1 MDNFKN
7 QWGKKLVNVK
17 NHLSF
22 HVFLKQID
30 CRIFSP
36 TLLNNFCSYERN
48 RGCKRRNCLIWFSYL
63 NQLLFWKYPS
73 EGQIKPKADW
83 RAIDSHKKRTDKF
96 VLFAFFTLQQT
107 NQISPFVFWEN
118 LQLAN
123 LLFSFIWPFET
134 KPVKV

>member
-48 RGCKRRNCLIWFSYL
+48 RGCKRRNCLIWFSYF

-83 RAIDSHKKRTDKF
+83 RAIDSPKKRTNKF
-96 VLFAFFTLQQT
+96 VFFAFLLSTANKT
-107 NQISPFVFWEN
+107 NSFVRFLGESTTCHICFQFY
-118 LQLAN
+118 LT
-123 LLFSFIWPFET
+123 FG
-134 KPVKV
+134 